1 MKRVI
6 NQINVSITT
15 NRTCTLR
22 CDHCYIEPHLFNDKR
37 RMSEETYRLIFD
49 RIEELKAIDHN
60 LTEIEWE
67 AIGGETTM
75 MPFEFWERQL
85 PWTLDRIAKI
95 NSTLR
100 SPGSLNFLTNLVY
113 KDPRYTDLFNEHAE
127 HPAFCLYTSWEPDT
141 NRFGKRN
148 QLFQRF
154 YDTLKSIKASQK
166 TLDIILTKTVIEMG
180 AERILDMFL
189 PAGITDFSMKMISPY
204 GSGKAFFEPNMVDFQ
219 SMTEFFRDM
228 ERLKPAEITFT
239 PQEEM
244 LSTLMR
250 GTSFQCN
257 GNFKYDLSIEPEGT
271 CHFNANQTASEA
283 ALGFKTLDISDPDW
297 AYKVCFENKIEEDNK
312 LSLQH
317 PECDQCVFMPYCN
330 AGWYHYKVADPRVI
344 DKYRENECSGYKKF
358 WQDNL
363 NKLGHQGLDRSA
375 HLHRLAVR
383 TKLTRPT
390 RTSPGEE
397 LMRET
402 ELAYDYD
409 QYFVSARSMG
419 EIIVDR
425 ERFFG
430 KTLLQRLWWY
440 DDLRVKAFVPAEI
453 LIDSKHA
460 PRIVEHYLYTN
471 YHTVELDQTFLRD
484 FLANDNSVIARRFR
498 VACGALRASM
508 GTGIPQQ
515 GDRHGLVIDARNEEL
530 FRSILDKGLVDEIQ
544 LPTLAL
550 QAHELAYLSKMNSN
564 IIREES
570 ISGIS

>member
-22 CDHCYIEPHLFNDKR
+22 CDHCYIEPHLFDVKT
-37 RMSEETYRLIFD
+37 RMTEETYRLIFD
-49 RIEELKAIDHN
+49 RVEELKAIDHN

-85 PWTLDRIAKI
+85 PWTLDRISRI
-95 NSTLR
+95 NEGLR
-100 SPGSLNFLTNLVY
+100 SPGSLNFLTNLIY
-113 KDPRYTDLFNEHAE
+113 KDPRYTDLFNQYAD

-154 YDTLKSIKASQK
+154 YDTLKSIKAKQK
-166 TLDIILTKTVIEMG
+166 ILDIILTKSVIEMG

-219 SMTEFFRDM
+219 SMTQFFRDM
-228 ERLKPAEITFT
+228 ERLKPANVTFT

-283 ALGFKTLDISDPDW
+283 ALGFKTLDIKDPDW
-297 AYKVCFENKIEEDNK
+297 AFKVCFENKIEEDNK

-317 PECDQCVFMPYCN
+317 AECDQCVFMPYCN

-344 DKYRENECSGYKKF
+344 DQYRANECSGYKQF
-358 WQDNL
+358 WSYNL
-363 NKLGHQGLDRSA
+363 EKLGRQALDRSG
-375 HLHRLAVR
+375 HLHRLALKSR
-383 TKLTRPT
+383 LARDTTQ
-390 RTSPGEE
+390 SPGSDCVKESE
-397 LMRET
+397 LP
-402 ELAYDYD
+402 YDYD
-409 QYFVSARSMG
+409 KYFTQARSMG
-419 EIIVDR
+419 SVVIDR

-440 DDLRVKAFVPAEI
+440 DDLRVSAFVPAEV
-453 LIDSKHA
+453 LSKSKHTD
-460 PRIVEHYLYTN
+460 RIVEHYLYGN
-471 YHTVELDQTFLRD
+471 YHCVELDSAFLSKY
-484 FLANDNSVIARRFR
+484 LSQNASLVARRYR
-498 VACGALRASM
+498 AACGVLRASK
-508 GTGIPQQ
+508 GHGIAIHA
-515 GDRHGLVIDARNEEL
+515 DRHGLVIDARNEEL
-530 FRSILDKGLVDEIQ
+530 FRTILARGLDDESITPVIALD
-544 LPTLAL
+544 PTEAKYLATL
-550 QAHELAYLSKMNSN
+550 RGN
-564 IIREES
+564 INREES
-570 ISGIS
+570 IRGIR